1 MMANKKKAKK
11 AKNKIKRVVVIVI
24 VKGEKKEGLADIQK
38 LTICFS
44 LISSY
49 EKYKSEAKS
58 VLFTSVIS
66 IHTITFLQ

>member
-1 MMANKKKAKK
+1 M
-11 AKNKIKRVVVIVI
+11 IVI